1 MSDVIADAVKLA
13 KPSRLRGIG
22 GNVSL
27 AIGAGILVLLFAVVV
42 LAPVLYPG
50 DPLNMVAPALMRP
63 GESARYI
70 LGTDDLG
77 RDLAAETMHGASVSL
92 LVGTGATAIGLLIGI
107 VVGGVGGYFGGY
119 LDQFFARITELFQ
132 TIPSFLLVLA
142 LVGILGPSVPVI
154 IFAIATTSWVSVA
167 RIARAEF
174 RTLRERDFVL
184 AARTLGYSPLRIV
197 FVEIL
202 PNAIAPISANVSIM
216 VAGAILTESGL
227 SFVGLGDPN
236 AVSWGS
242 MIGEGRDYLR
252 SDWYLVGIPAA
263 AIAFTVLGFNLVG
276 DGLNRALN
284 PSLRS

>member
-1 MSDVIADAVKLA
+1 MSDVIAAGTKSA
-13 KPSRLRGIG
+13 KPALLRSIG
-22 GNVSL
+22 RNGSL
-27 AIGAGILVLLFAVVV
+27 VAGAGILAVLLTAVI

-70 LGTDDLG
+70 FGTDDLG
-77 RDLAAETMHGASVSL
+77 RDLAAEVVHGASASL
-92 LVGTGATAIGLLIGI
+92 LVGIGATTIGLLIGI
-107 VVGGVGGYFGGY
+107 VGGGAGGYFGGY
-119 LDQFFARITELFQ
+119 LDQFLSRITELFQ
-132 TIPSFLLVLA
+132 TIPSFLFVLA
-142 LVGILGPSVPVI
+142 LVGIFSPSISVI

-184 AARTLGYSPLRIV
+184 AARTLGYSSSRIV

-227 SFVGLGDPN
+227 SFLGMGDPN
-236 AVSWGS
+236 VVSWGS

-252 SDWYLVGIPAA
+252 SDWYLVAIPAS
-263 AIAFTVLGFNLVG
+263 AIAFTVIGFNLIG

-284 PSLRS
+284 PRSR